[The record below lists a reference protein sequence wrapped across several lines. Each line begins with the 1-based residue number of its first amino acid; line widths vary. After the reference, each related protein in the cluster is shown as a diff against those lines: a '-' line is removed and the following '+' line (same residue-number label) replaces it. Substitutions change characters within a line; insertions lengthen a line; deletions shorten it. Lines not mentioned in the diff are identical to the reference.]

1 MKQCKL
7 FAAVFVFFLAAS
19 VSAQDSADQIAP
31 VAKTYLQR
39 ALDLMRE
46 NALHKKEI
54 DWKTLTEETFARAKN
69 AQTTQETYP
78 AIAYALSQLKERHS
92 FLQLP
97 DSIPA
102 EQKRAMAIE
111 IQKIMARPASD
122 RKASPFAP
130 SKEIIG
136 HIDRLSGANFAHV
149 VIPACGAKYADWD
162 KNFPD
167 FQKFADKLHAIAV
180 ELSSRRPVGWIV
192 DLRGNGGGNMWPM
205 LAGIGAVL
213 GQGELGTFIDADGG
227 REPWHYK
234 DGEAGT
240 QKVVQQRVNHLP
252 YVLPGVQF
260 VAVLFDRGTASS
272 GEAVAISFAG
282 RPREKSFGEHTA
294 GFSTS
299 NERLALSDG
308 AALFLCD
315 GVEADRTG
323 KIYPDGLDPDVKIDE
338 PEVRPSEDQD
348 QAIRAAEEWL
358 SEQNAMPSN
367 TEAKMFRPR

>member
-1 MKQCKL
+1 MNQRKL
-7 FAAVFVFFLAAS
+7 LTAVCLFLFAAS
-19 VSAQDSADQIAP
+19 VSAQDAGDRIAP
-31 VAKTYLQR
+31 VAKTYLQK

-54 DWKTLTEETFARAKN
+54 DWNALTGETFARAKD
-69 AQTTQETYP
+69 AQTTQDTYP

-97 DSIPA
+97 DSMPA
-102 EQKRAMAIE
+102 EQKRAMAVE

-122 RKASPFAP
+122 RKASPFSP

-136 HIDRLSGANFAHV
+136 HIDRLNGANFAHV

-162 KNFPD
+162 KNLPD
-167 FQKFADKLHAIAV
+167 FQKFADKLHATV
-180 ELSSRRPVGWIV
+180 MELSFRRPVGWIV

-213 GQGELGTFIDADGG
+213 GQGELGTFIDADGD

-234 DGEAGT
+234 NGEAGT
-240 QKVVQQRVNHLP
+240 EKVVQQRITQRP
-252 YVLPGVQF
+252 YLLPGAQI

-323 KIYPDGLDPDVKIDE
+323 KVYPDGLDPDVKIDE

-358 SEQNAMPSN
+358 IEQSALPSN
-367 TEAKMFRPR
+367 TEARVN